1 MEKQQCG
8 ACGRQVRR
16 SAPTSDGWASTARS
30 MGSST
35 SMAWWSMRARAARP
49 ICHEQPRHHHPA
61 HARVPDGQASGV
73 ARADDLN
80 VWIAAGHWMGA
91 CGGRAVR
98 ALQPHRAHRLCV
110 GAGARATP
118 ARPLSSC
125 QISLLPRHDF
135 RFAATIADGFGMRR
149 STITGAVPRTTWPTL
164 SGLDRGVLC
173 LNKKNSL
180 KIANELRV
188 NLTLCLLIHDILNF
202 LVM

>member
-1 MEKQQCG
+1 VGPAAARCG
-8 ACGRQVRR
+8 R
-16 SAPTSDGWASTARS
+16 SAPTSYGWASTARS

-35 SMAWWSMRARAARP
+35 SMAWWSMSARAAKP
-49 ICHEQPRHHHPA
+49 IWPRAATTSPSRSRTR
-61 HARVPDGQASGV
+61 ARRASQRSGASRRSQRMDCGRTLDGSL
-73 ARADDLN
+73 R
-80 VWIAAGHWMGA
+80 
-91 CGGRAVR
+91 CRAVR

-125 QISLLPRHDF
+125 QISLVPRHDF

-173 LNKKNSL
+173 LNKKNS
-180 KIANELRV
+180 
-188 NLTLCLLIHDILNF
+188 
-202 LVM
+202 